1 MDEDEILQEETYTEN
16 ENTEPVIY
24 TGPNII
30 TFGLMQY
37 LVMTGG
43 LPPYVRRAI
52 EKIPEIES
60 LIVPVS
66 ELESMKQ
73 KVRKA
78 GTNEARLFYTVQEE
92 AAKIN
97 TEYRK
102 KSRRRVK

>member
-1 MDEDEILQEETYTEN
+1 MAEDEIMQEEIAETQTD
-16 ENTEPVIY
+16 TEPLIY
-24 TGPNII
+24 VGPNILAFALQKYQI
-30 TFGLMQY
+30 FR
-37 LVMTGG
+37 GG
-43 LPPYVRRAI
+43 LPPYVVRAI

-60 LIVPVS
+60 LIVPVR
-66 ELESMKQ
+66 ELESVRMKI
-73 KVRKA
+73 RKA